1 MLTQESISRKD
12 FLKSIGLGGPALMA
26 VLASC
31 TNANSSVT
39 PSGVSIDI
47 TTTIKSVGEY
57 TYSSGVIIARI
68 SAGSTAASFVALS
81 KSCTHEGTTVTY
93 QGNGVFY
100 CPNHG
105 AQFSTTGSVTRGPAN
120 SSLSK
125 YTVTVTGSIL
135 TIA

>member
-12 FLKSIGLGGPALMA
+12 FLRSIGLGGAALMA

-31 TNANSSVT
+31 KSADSVA

-47 TTTIKSVGEY
+47 STTIKNVGDY
-57 TYSSGVIIARI
+57 TYSSGVIIARVN
-68 SAGSTAASFVALS
+68 AGSAASSFVALA
-81 KSCTHEGTTVTY
+81 KACTHEGTTVTY
-93 QGNGVFY
+93 QGNGIFY

-105 AQFSTTGSVTRGPAN
+105 AQFSSTGSVTRGPAN

-125 YTVTVTGSIL
+125 YAVTITGSTL
-135 TIA
+135 TIS

>member
-1 MLTQESISRKD
+1 MLTQDSISRKD
-12 FLKSIGLGGPALMA
+12 FLLSLGLGGASLMA

-31 TNANSSVT
+31 KNADSVA
-39 PSGVSIDI
+39 PSGVSVDI
-47 TTTIKSVGEY
+47 STTIKNVGDY
-57 TYSSGVIIARI
+57 TYSSGVIIARV

-81 KSCTHEGTTVTY
+81 KACTHEGTAVTY

-105 AQFSTTGSVTRGPAN
+105 AQFSTTGSVTRGPAS

-125 YTVTVTGSIL
+125 YTVTITGSTL
-135 TIA
+135 TIS

>member
-12 FLKSIGLGGPALMA
+12 FLRSMGLGGAALMA

-31 TNANSSVT
+31 KSADNVT

-47 TTTIKSVGEY
+47 STTIKNVGDY
-57 TYSSGVIIARI
+57 TYSSGVIIARVG
-68 SAGSTAASFVALS
+68 AGSTAASFVALA
-81 KSCTHEGTTVTY
+81 KACTHEGTAVTY

-105 AQFSTTGSVTRGPAN
+105 AQFSSTGSVTRGPAS

-125 YTVTVTGSIL
+125 YTVIITGSTL
-135 TIA
+135 TIS

>member
-12 FLKSIGLGGPALMA
+12 FLRSMGLGGAALMA

-31 TNANSSVT
+31 KSADSVA

-47 TTTIKSVGEY
+47 STAIKNVGDY
-57 TYSSGVIIARI
+57 TYSSGAIIARV

-81 KSCTHEGTTVTY
+81 QACTHQGTSITY

-105 AQFSTTGSVTRGPAN
+105 AQFSTTGSVTRGPAS

-125 YTVTVTGSIL
+125 YAVTITGSTL
-135 TIA
+135 TIS

>member
-1 MLTQESISRKD
+1 MLTQESISRKN
-12 FLKSIGLGGPALMA
+12 FLRSMGLGGAALMA

-31 TNANSSVT
+31 KNADSVA
-39 PSGVSIDI
+39 PSGVSVDI
-47 TTTIKSVGEY
+47 SNTIKNVGDY
-57 TYSSGVIIARI
+57 TYSGGVIIARV

-105 AQFSTTGSVTRGPAN
+105 AQFSSTGSVTKGPAN

-125 YTVTVTGSIL
+125 YTVTITGSAL
-135 TIA
+135 TIS